1 MRFWQMN
8 VRESFWFLPALLGMT
23 AIVLAIA
30 LVELDHVLVDADF
43 SAVPLVK
50 DLSATGGRAIL
61 SVIGGTM
68 LGVAATSFSITI
80 SVLATTS
87 SAYGPRLVR
96 NFMADRGNQF
106 VLAVLTSTF
115 LYSLIVLRAVQSEAD
130 SSVSFVPVIAVSFAV
145 VLAVGDVAVLVYFI
159 HHIATS
165 VQIATLQKRVLMDFE
180 NVIDLIYP
188 IDYDPETET
197 VEKVLPTGTGLQIR
211 STKTGYIGRID
222 FEALTHSGRSTGTQ
236 YRVRACP
243 GDYVLTGDVLVESEQ
258 NGTSKQERAV
268 RDAFT
273 ITAERTPHQDL
284 RFAVQQLTEMGV
296 RGLASGSND
305 PYTAI
310 GAIDAISGGLAT
322 LCRRPGPVSHYRDA
336 DGVRRVTCDWPSPA
350 ELVADV
356 YSAIRTYGLLHPLV
370 IEAIIRMTLRLEQVA
385 DGETRRTL
393 HDEVR
398 AVTAAYGAVEPVSVE
413 SPALT
418 DRLNHVATRLNQAR
432 TP

>member
-145 VLAVGDVAVLVYFI
+145 VLAVGDVAVLV
-159 HHIATS
+159 
-165 VQIATLQKRVLMDFE
+165 
-180 NVIDLIYP
+180 
-188 IDYDPETET
+188 
-197 VEKVLPTGTGLQIR
+197 
-211 STKTGYIGRID
+211 
-222 FEALTHSGRSTGTQ
+222 
-236 YRVRACP
+236 
-243 GDYVLTGDVLVESEQ
+243 
-258 NGTSKQERAV
+258 
-268 RDAFT
+268 
-273 ITAERTPHQDL
+273 
-284 RFAVQQLTEMGV
+284 
-296 RGLASGSND
+296 
-305 PYTAI
+305 
-310 GAIDAISGGLAT
+310 
-322 LCRRPGPVSHYRDA
+322 
-336 DGVRRVTCDWPSPA
+336 
-350 ELVADV
+350 
-356 YSAIRTYGLLHPLV
+356 
-370 IEAIIRMTLRLEQVA
+370 
-385 DGETRRTL
+385 
-393 HDEVR
+393 
-398 AVTAAYGAVEPVSVE
+398 
-413 SPALT
+413 
-418 DRLNHVATRLNQAR
+418 
-432 TP
+432 